1 MYISNAVKTLLNI
14 KIKQLFDDID
24 FRWQEFRDEDLWSR
38 PCELVYTLN
47 HKALKELYE
56 TYSRTN
62 RGKNKKPFDADFM
75 IFEDCELMFTKDCRL
90 KIPIRTIRQAHAL
103 SKMTVINEID
113 KNSELQ
119 YLKLE
124 YVEFL
129 EFIARLG
136 DIHFQGSELENLDLH
151 EKIEHILDEIL
162 PIIGAQRKKQRITI
176 DEFSQSDDDY

>member
-1 MYISNAVKTLLNI
+1 MALHDVDFIFQKSCQDEEDRKVRVPYLNRSKLAVFIVQLALNLYCEPEILKENFERGGNDDLNVMYISNAVKTLLNI

-90 KIPIRTIRQAHAL
+90 KIPIRTIR
-103 SKMTVINEID
+103 
-113 KNSELQ
+113 
-119 YLKLE
+119 
-124 YVEFL
+124 
-129 EFIARLG
+129 
-136 DIHFQGSELENLDLH
+136 
-151 EKIEHILDEIL
+151 
-162 PIIGAQRKKQRITI
+162 
-176 DEFSQSDDDY
+176 